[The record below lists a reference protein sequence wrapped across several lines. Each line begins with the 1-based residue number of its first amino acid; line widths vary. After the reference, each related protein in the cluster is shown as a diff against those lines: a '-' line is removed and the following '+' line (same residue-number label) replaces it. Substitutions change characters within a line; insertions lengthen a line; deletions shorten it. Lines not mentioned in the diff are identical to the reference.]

1 MNNYWKLK
9 AAVLTRQLSMAQ
21 LQAEA
26 QKVEAAYAEA
36 MKAEG
41 LDASDKPFVIADPEA
56 TATESVNWLIVYPN
70 LPAPYKPP
78 FGSFA
83 APGLVT
89 P

>member
-1 MNNYWKLK
+1 MKNYWKLK

-36 MKAEG
+36 MAAEG
-41 LDASDKPFVIADPEA
+41 LDASKNYTFNDAD
-56 TATESVNWLIVYPN
+56 ESAVE
-70 LPAPYKPP
+70 
-78 FGSFA
+78 
-83 APGLVT
+83 VT

>member
-1 MNNYWKLK
+1 MTNYWKLK

-21 LQAEA
+21 LNTEA

-41 LDASDKPFVIADPEA
+41 LDAGKNYTFIDAD
-56 TATESVNWLIVYPN
+56 ESAVE
-70 LPAPYKPP
+70 
-78 FGSFA
+78 
-83 APGLVT
+83 VT

>member
-21 LQAEA
+21 LNTEA

-41 LDASDKPFVIADPEA
+41 LDASKNFTFNDADE
-56 TATESVNWLIVYPN
+56 TAVE
-70 LPAPYKPP
+70 
-78 FGSFA
+78 
-83 APGLVT
+83 VT

>member
-21 LQAEA
+21 LNTEA

-41 LDASDKPFVIADPEA
+41 LDASKTYTFNDAD
-56 TATESVNWLIVYPN
+56 ESAVE
-70 LPAPYKPP
+70 
-78 FGSFA
+78 
-83 APGLVT
+83 VT

>member
-21 LQAEA
+21 LNTEA

-41 LDASDKPFVIADPEA
+41 LDAGKNYTFIDAD
-56 TATESVNWLIVYPN
+56 ESAVEVD
-70 LPAPYKPP
+70 A
-78 FGSFA
+78 
-83 APGLVT
+83 
-89 P
+89 

>member
-21 LQAEA
+21 LNIEA

-41 LDASDKPFVIADPEA
+41 LDASKNYTFNDADESA
-56 TATESVNWLIVYPN
+56 VEVTA
-70 LPAPYKPP
+70 
-78 FGSFA
+78 
-83 APGLVT
+83 
-89 P
+89 

>member
-9 AAVLTRQLSMAQ
+9 SAVLTRQLSMAQ

-36 MKAEG
+36 MAAEG
-41 LDASDKPFVIADPEA
+41 LDASKNYTFSDADE
-56 TATESVNWLIVYPN
+56 TAVE
-70 LPAPYKPP
+70 
-78 FGSFA
+78 
-83 APGLVT
+83 VT